1 MRFPFKAKHF
11 LSKIFHKLARERVL
25 KSYKGPTGGFTLAV
39 PPDKITILDVIK
51 YLDEDY
57 KLDYCA
63 LRPGRCEEWQIS
75 PCAVH
80 DKWTKLRQEILEYLS
95 TTTVAELAEVEEKH
109 RKPVN
114 SAKL

>member
-1 MRFPFKAKHF
+1 MIGKVFR
-11 LSKIFHKLARERVL
+11 IFREKGGIL
-25 KSYKGPTGGFTLAV
+25 KTL
-39 PPDKITILDVIK
+39 DLWDWYEGLDVIK
-51 YLDEDY
+51 YLDEGY